1 MTNTLPN
8 HFILIDK
15 CAEETRIV
23 EILNKK
29 ILKMNFWFDTNPSI
43 VGDIYEAKI
52 IKILH
57 GGIVRARLKN
67 NFIVSVRGVPKSIK
81 VNSVVKIIIVS
92 EQFDDKRHK
101 VSDIYLLL
109 F

>member
-1 MTNTLPN
+1 MTNKLPN

-29 ILKMNFWFDTNPSI
+29 ILKLNSWFDVNPSI
-43 VGDIYEAKI
+43 VGNIYEAKI

-57 GGIVRARLKN
+57 
-67 NFIVSVRGVPKSIK
+67 
-81 VNSVVKIIIVS
+81 
-92 EQFDDKRHK
+92 
-101 VSDIYLLL
+101 
-109 F
+109 